1 MKCTSAVVL
10 STLAVGQ
17 AAALNHRHASFHAR
31 REAASKRDMK
41 DVKWDDVAYDLKNVD
56 WNAVNWSSVFASTP
70 AAKPTPTP
78 EQKKPAPVVAA
89 TPTPEPKKEAPPAPS
104 KPAEKPVEAPKPA
117 APSKKPDSYETND
130 VVGDLMAGVA
140 SVGEAIGAK
149 MGVNAKASN
158 GGLWVGG
165 DSANGV
171 DVTNTGEDAVW
182 YCWVKSGFT
191 GMSLNV
197 NAPAISVGMKKGQ
210 TVKIS
215 AAQGVSGG
223 CAPATANTGKSIF
236 GGVKNTWFEF
246 TTPTSGKTASGA
258 FNISKNV
265 NMKGCSIS
273 AQGSTCTSDMNT
285 CVFQCKDT
293 SAESCEFGYD
303 LINCSA
309 GNGGGGG
316 YDPIMQG
323 VGGGCTMAD
332 NGERLKVSFST

>member
-1 MKCTSAVVL
+1 MENVAWK
-10 STLAVGQ
+10 
-17 AAALNHRHASFHAR
+17 
-31 REAASKRDMK
+31 
-41 DVKWDDVAYDLKNVD
+41 DVAYDLKNVD

-78 EQKKPAPVVAA
+78 EQKKPAPVAA
-89 TPTPEPKKEAPPAPS
+89 TPTPEPKKETPAPVVASS
-104 KPAEKPVEAPKPA
+104 KAPE
-117 APSKKPDSYETND
+117 PSKAAEPSAKEDSYD
-130 VVGDLMAGVA
+130 VGDIVGDLLAGVA
-140 SVGEAIGAK
+140 SVGDAIGAK
-149 MGVNAKASN
+149 MGINAKASN
-158 GGLWVGG
+158 GNLWIGG
-165 DSANGV
+165 DAANGF

-182 YCWVKSGFT
+182 YCWVKSGFS

-210 TVKIS
+210 TIQIS
-215 AAQGVSGG
+215 AGPGVSGG
-223 CAPATANTGKSIF
+223 CAPATTNTPKSIF

-246 TTPTSGKTASGA
+246 TTPTSGKVASGA

-273 AQGSTCTSDMNT
+273 AKGSTCTSDMNT

-293 SAESCEFGYD
+293 NADSCEFGYD
-303 LINCSA
+303 LVNCSA
-309 GNGGGGG
+309 NNGGGGG